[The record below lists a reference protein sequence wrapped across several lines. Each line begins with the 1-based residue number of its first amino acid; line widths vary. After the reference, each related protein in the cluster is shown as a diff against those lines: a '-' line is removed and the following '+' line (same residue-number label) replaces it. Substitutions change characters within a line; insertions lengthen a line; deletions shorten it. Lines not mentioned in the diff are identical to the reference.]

1 MQRKRPDVD
10 VVKDILEAVLKAQPH
25 SVFVLSLNHQ
35 YQERGG
41 LSKRQ
46 LAGLLKIASKIK
58 DIQPAKLATLEAVV
72 LRKPTRYKSA
82 PPPPKPLFQKNE
94 QHGAM
99 IEAILQKFPQHKQL
113 LLLKRKYD
121 QHEPFSPAD
130 ENDLNKFYKL
140 LVK

>member
-1 MQRKRPDVD
+1 MQRKKPDVD
-10 VVKDILEAVLKAQPH
+10 IVKDILEATLKAQPH
-25 SVFVLSLNHQ
+25 SAFVQSLNHQ

-46 LAGLLKIASKIK
+46 LGGLLKIASKIK
-58 DIQPAKLATLEAVV
+58 DIQPAKIATLEAVV
-72 LRKPTRYKSA
+72 LRRPTRYKSA

-94 QHGAM
+94 QHGSM
-99 IEAILQKFPQHKQL
+99 IGEILKKYPQHKQL

-121 QHEPFSPAD
+121 QNEPFTSTD
-130 ENDLNKFYKL
+130 ENDLKKFYKL

>member
-10 VVKDILEAVLKAQPH
+10 VVKDILEATLKGQPH
-25 SVFVLSLNHQ
+25 SVFVKSLHHQ

-46 LAGLLKIASKIK
+46 LAGLLKIASKVK
-58 DIQPAKLATLEAVV
+58 DIPAAKLATLEAVV
-72 LRKPTRYKSA
+72 LRRPTRYKSA

-94 QHGAM
+94 QHGTM
-99 IEAILQKFPQHKQL
+99 IEAILQRFPQHKQL

-121 QHEPFSPAD
+121 QNEPFTPAD
-130 ENDLNKFYKL
+130 ENDLNKFFKL

>member
-25 SVFVLSLNHQ
+25 SAFVLSLNHQ
-35 YQERGG
+35 YLERGG

-46 LAGLLKIASKIK
+46 LAGLLKIASKIN

-72 LRKPTRYKSA
+72 LRKPTRYRSA
-82 PPPPKPLFQKNE
+82 PPPPRPLFQKNA

-99 IEAILQKFPQHKQL
+99 IDAILQKFPQHKQL

-121 QHEPFSPAD
+121 KNEPFSPAD